1 MFAIYKKELRSY
13 FTTPLGYVFC
23 GVFLA
28 ISGFLLGVTTLYSGT
43 VDVSSFYQ
51 IMIFACGILIPI
63 LTMKT
68 FAEERRMKTEQLL
81 MTAPVPVVKIV
92 LAKFLSS
99 YTLFVVS
106 LAAGCLYL
114 LPLSS
119 YGTMNGARTLGCLI
133 AMLLVGMCF
142 VAVGIF
148 VSSLTENTV
157 TAAVGTIAI
166 ILVMVAA
173 SMFNNLIDFYP
184 VRQLLSWISV
194 YGRYTY
200 FTYGIFDFSALVY
213 YFSLTVVFL
222 FLTVRVFDRR
232 RWA

>member
-1 MFAIYKKELRSY
+1 
-13 FTTPLGYVFC
+13 
-23 GVFLA
+23 
-28 ISGFLLGVTTLYSGT
+28 
-43 VDVSSFYQ
+43 
-51 IMIFACGILIPI
+51 
-63 LTMKT
+63 
-68 FAEERRMKTEQLL
+68 
-81 MTAPVPVVKIV
+81 
-92 LAKFLSS
+92 
-99 YTLFVVS
+99 
-106 LAAGCLYL
+106 
-114 LPLSS
+114 
-119 YGTMNGARTLGCLI
+119 
-133 AMLLVGMCF
+133 MLLVGMCF

>member
-28 ISGFLLGVTTLYSGT
+28 VSGFLLGITTLYSGT

-68 FAEERRMKTEQLL
+68 FAEERRMK
-81 MTAPVPVVKIV
+81 MV

-106 LAAGCLYL
+106 LAAGCFYL

-119 YGTMNGARTLGCLI
+119 YGTMNGARTIGCLV

-148 VSSLTENTV
+148 VSSLTDNTV

-173 SMFNNLIDFYP
+173 SMFNSLIDFYP
-184 VRQLLSWISV
+184 IRQVLSWISV